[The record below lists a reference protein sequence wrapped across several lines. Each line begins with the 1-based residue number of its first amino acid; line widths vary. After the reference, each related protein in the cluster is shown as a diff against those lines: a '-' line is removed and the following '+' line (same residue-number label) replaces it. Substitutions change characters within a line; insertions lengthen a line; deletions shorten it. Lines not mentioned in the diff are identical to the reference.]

1 MNYQMKKLIEIVML
15 FACTFISIGKHSWVL
30 VSMGYCQSHYFVL
43 IEIQY
48 DLLFRN
54 FDNKEDPIES
64 DALCVV
70 TAVFPSPLCMYLCVA
85 SG

>member
-1 MNYQMKKLIEIVML
+1 M
-15 FACTFISIGKHSWVL
+15 L

-54 FDNKEDPIES
+54 FENNNDPIEN

-70 TAVFPSPLCMYLCVA
+70 TAVFASPLCMYLNVA
-85 SG
+85 TG